1 VHRHATLVLVIK
13 SHTTPLLLFVCAFK
27 DGEIFFFKGRGADD
41 EDEGKEEKERRQKQ
55 RESEEAKT
63 DERDVEETRL

>member
-1 VHRHATLVLVIK
+1 V
-13 SHTTPLLLFVCAFK
+13 FVCSFK
-27 DGEIFFFKGRGADD
+27 DGENFFFKGRGADD